1 MKVEIR
7 LLQESDAYTSYM
19 WRNDPDVFKYTGNVY
34 ENIITLETELEWI
47 RRVIKNENEY
57 RCAILA
63 DGEYVGNIY
72 LTDITEASAEYH
84 IFLGNKNF
92 WGKGIAKKASL
103 LILEYAFDV
112 LNLKN
117 IYLKVRKENK
127 SAVLL
132 YNSLGFREE
141 ENDGIWSLMKK
152 SNIDF

>member
-7 LLQESDAYTSYM
+7 LLQASDAYTSYM

-72 LTDITEASAEYH
+72 LTDITDTMAEYH

-92 WGKGIAKKASL
+92 WGKGIAKKASE

>member
-57 RCAILA
+57 RCAILV

-72 LTDITEASAEYH
+72 LTDITDTMAEYH

-92 WGKGIAKKASL
+92 WGKGIAKKASE

>member
-72 LTDITEASAEYH
+72 LTDITDTMAEYH

-92 WGKGIAKKASL
+92 WGKGIAKKASE